1 MKPTNQNDGWITGRI
16 YFNRRDKRI
25 IVKRPRSGL
34 GYTMNFGNAWTWILH
49 AVAAIAIV
57 ILFHIF

>member
-16 YFNRRDKRI
+16 YFNRGDKRI

-34 GYTMNFGNAWTWILH
+34 GYTMNFGNVWTWILH
-49 AVAAIAIV
+49 AAV
-57 ILFHIF
+57 ILIIVVICNLF